1 MPRLRARRPGADDD
15 VDIDMVPIMNM
26 FLVLIPF
33 LLMSANFLHLKGIN
47 TSVPVQ
53 AEPGPSAEAEPQ
65 AKVTVVVQL
74 EPGGIRLSAL
84 SDAVP
89 EPDLEALAARLP
101 SAGADGYPWDAL
113 RTRLQ
118 EIKARYPRSDTM
130 ILIPHGG
137 AQYGTVVRAMDTA
150 RRVDEAPLFPN
161 VVLSGKVG

>member
-1 MPRLRARRPGADDD
+1 MPRLRARRAGADDD

-53 AEPGPSAEAEPQ
+53 AESAAAAPAEVP
-65 AKVTVVVQL
+65 ARVTVVVQL

-89 EPDLEALAARLP
+89 GPDLEDLAARLP
-101 SAGADGYPWDAL
+101 AAGDDGYPWDAL
-113 RTRLQ
+113 RARLQ
-118 EIKARYPRSDTM
+118 AIKARYPRSDTM

-137 AQYGTVVRAMDTA
+137 ARYGTVVRAMDTA

>member
-1 MPRLRARRPGADDD
+1 MPRLRARRGGADDD
-15 VDIDMVPIMNM
+15 VDVDMVPIMNM

-53 AEPGPSAEAEPQ
+53 AESDPTARTESGS
-65 AKVTVVVQL
+65 KVTVVVQL
-74 EPGGIRLSAL
+74 EPDGIRLSAL

-89 EPDLEALAARLP
+89 RPELDALEERLP
-101 SAGADGYPWDAL
+101 AAGEDGYPWAAL
-113 RTRLQ
+113 AGRLQ
-118 EIKARYPRSDTM
+118 AIKARYPRSDTM

-137 AQYGTVVRAMDTA
+137 APYGTVVRAMDAA
-150 RRVDEAPLFPN
+150 RRSGEVPLFPN